1 MPDVPTDLWRVLGK
15 AGRLWA
21 RPGLLDVQQDWW
33 TAFSGQRNLNYNLAC
48 CASSSPDTLVERCLD
63 PTLALKQPA
72 IIMLSG
78 PGLANA
84 QQLVDRGWVTVGSLP
99 LMALRELDSSG
110 QPATGA
116 RPLALGELD
125 AARHLLGAC
134 YGLDHATAAAAIPD
148 VVAEGNDVSAWGL
161 FDGVDLRVS
170 CITGVIQDDM
180 AVLWSM
186 ATRAD
191 RQRQGHGRRLLEAML
206 SQQLADGA
214 AGALL
219 HASEAGEGL
228 DRQLGF
234 TVVEYL
240 QLWSRPRW
248 ALSVG

>member
-21 RPGLLDVQQDWW
+21 RPGLLDVEEDWW

-48 CASSSPDTLVERCLD
+48 CHSSSRETLVERCLE

-84 QQLVDRGWVTVGSLP
+84 QQLVDSGWVTVGSLP
-99 LMALRELDSSG
+99 LMVLHELASSG
-110 QPATGA
+110 PPSSGA
-116 RPLALGELD
+116 RPLTLGELD
-125 AARHLLGAC
+125 AARELLGGC
-134 YGLDHATAAAAIPD
+134 YGLDRATAAAAIPD
-148 VVAEGNDVSAWGL
+148 AVVEGTDVSAWGL
-161 FDGVDLRVS
+161 FDGGDLVS
-170 CITGVIQDDM
+170 CITGVLQDGLV
-180 AVLWSM
+180 VLWSM

-191 RQRQGHGRRLLEAML
+191 CQRQGHGRRLLEAML
-206 SQQLADGA
+206 SRQLADGSS
-214 AGALL
+214 GSLL

-228 DRQLGF
+228 YRQLGF

-248 ALSVG
+248 ALSMG

>member
-21 RPGLLDVQQDWW
+21 RPDLLEVQEDWW
-33 TAFSGQRNLNYNLAC
+33 ISFSGQRNLNYNLAC
-48 CASSSPDTLVERCLD
+48 CHSSDRDTLVDRCLE
-63 PTLALKQPA
+63 PTLALKRPA

-84 QQLVDRGWVTVGSLP
+84 QQLVDSGWVTVGSLP
-99 LMALRELDSSG
+99 LMVLRQLVPSG
-110 QPATGA
+110 PPATGA
-116 RPLALGELD
+116 RPLTPGDLD
-125 AARHLLGAC
+125 AAREVLGEC
-134 YGLDHATAAAAIPD
+134 YGLDAATAAAAIPD
-148 VVAEGNDVSAWGL
+148 AVAEGKDISAWGL
-161 FDGVDLRVS
+161 FDGRDLVS
-170 CITGVIQDDM
+170 CITGVVQDGM
-180 AVLWSM
+180 VVLWSM

-191 RQRQGHGRRLLEAML
+191 VQRQGHGRRLLEAML
-206 SQQLADGA
+206 GQQLADGA

-228 DRQLGF
+228 YRELGF

-248 ALSVG
+248 ALSIG